1 MRNTTGALV
10 LLMII
15 AVLASCGAQKNGEPQ
30 LAANGMVMAP
40 YLTDF
45 DQAKQEATTSGKNI
59 LIDYYTD
66 W

>member
-1 MRNTTGALV
+1 MRNTTRALV

-15 AVLASCGAQKNGEPQ
+15 AVLASCSGQKNGEPQ
-30 LAANGMVMAP
+30 MAANGMVMAP

-45 DQAKQEATTSGKNI
+45 DQAKAEAAATGKNI